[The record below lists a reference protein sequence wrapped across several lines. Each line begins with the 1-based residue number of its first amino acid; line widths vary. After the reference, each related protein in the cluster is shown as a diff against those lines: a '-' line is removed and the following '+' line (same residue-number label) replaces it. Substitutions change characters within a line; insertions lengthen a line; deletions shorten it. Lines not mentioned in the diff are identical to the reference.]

1 MSERGRDRDNALWRT
16 VQAVL
21 LILAG
26 SFFLYSMRAAL
37 NPFLLYCIVIA
48 LLTPFRGVRGHA
60 LLVTVAT
67 ILVCLWILSTAGS
80 LLAPFFLAFV
90 LAYILD
96 PVADRIEAHP
106 RIGRTAAIFLILIP
120 FLALGAVVLVVG
132 VPELVGQ
139 ARSLIGVAPR
149 FLDGLATWV
158 QGLTATSLGF
168 DIPFVDE
175 AAILA
180 QIQALDAQAVTE
192 FLESRREQLTG
203 QAWAAVLGLGRGF
216 GSLLTVLGY
225 LVLTPVLMFYLLRD
239 YDRIVA
245 RAGNLL
251 PGKLRPRVTAFARD
265 YDDLLSR
272 YLRGQVSASL
282 ITGGITWLGLLVT
295 GFPYAFLLGATVAVL
310 GVIPY
315 MGVVVS
321 LIPAVILALVSE
333 SVGASL
339 IKVAAVYGVAQ
350 ALESTVI
357 SPRIVGE
364 SVGLHPVWIV
374 LALTL
379 GGFYFGF
386 VGLLIGVP
394 LAVAI
399 KLLLVGALERYR
411 SSELYKEG
419 TVLSR

>member
-1 MSERGRDRDNALWRT
+1 MSRDEQNRDTTVWRI
-16 VQAVL
+16 VQAAL
-21 LILAG
+21 LVLAG
-26 SFFLYSMRAAL
+26 AFFLYSLRGAL
-37 NPFLLYCIVIA
+37 NPFILYCVVIA
-48 LLTPFRGVRGHA
+48 LLTPFRGVRGQA

-96 PVADRIEAHP
+96 PVADRIEKHP
-106 RIGRTAAIFLILIP
+106 RIGRTAAIFIILVP
-120 FLALGAVVLVVG
+120 FLVLGAVVLIVG
-132 VPELVGQ
+132 VPELVAQ

-149 FLDGLATWV
+149 FLEGLTAWV
-158 QGLTATSLGF
+158 QGLTATSIGF
-168 DIPFVDE
+168 DIPFIDE
-175 AAILA
+175 AAVLA
-180 QIQALDAQAVTE
+180 QIQALDAQTVTD
-192 FLESRREQLTG
+192 FLESRREQLTE

-251 PGKLRPRVTAFARD
+251 PGKLRSRVTGFARD

-315 MGVVVS
+315 MGVAVS
-321 LIPAVILALVSE
+321 LVPAIILALVSE
-333 SVGASL
+333 SIGVSL

-357 SPRIVGE
+357 SPRIVGD

-399 KLLLVGALERYR
+399 KLLLAGALERYR
-411 SSELYKEG
+411 TSELYKEG
-419 TVLSR
+419 PVLSR

>member
-1 MSERGRDRDNALWRT
+1 VSPTERNPDVGVWRI
-16 VQAVL
+16 VQGVL
-21 LILAG
+21 LVLAG
-26 SFFLYSMRAAL
+26 AFFLFSMRGAL
-37 NPFLLYCIVIA
+37 NPFILYCVVIA
-48 LLTPFRGVRGHA
+48 LLTPFRGARGYA

-67 ILVCLWILSTAGS
+67 ILVCLWILSSAGS

-96 PVADRIEAHP
+96 PIADRLESHP
-106 RIGRTAAIFLILIP
+106 RIGRTAAIFLILVP
-120 FLALGAVVLVVG
+120 FLALGALALIVG
-132 VPELVGQ
+132 VPELLAQ
-139 ARSLIGVAPR
+139 ARSLVGVAPR
-149 FLDGLATWV
+149 FLEGLTAWV
-158 QGLTATSLGF
+158 QGLTATSIGF

-175 AAILA
+175 AAVLA
-180 QIQALDAQAVTE
+180 QIQALDAQAITD
-192 FLESRREQLTG
+192 FLEARREQLTER
-203 QAWAAVLGLGRGF
+203 AWAAVLGLGRGF

-315 MGVVVS
+315 MGVAVS
-321 LIPAVILALVSE
+321 LVPAIILALVSE
-333 SVGASL
+333 SIGVSL
-339 IKVAAVYGVAQ
+339 IKVAAVYGLAQ

-399 KLLLVGALERYR
+399 KLLLAGTLERYR
-411 SSELYKEG
+411 NSELYKEG

>member
-1 MSERGRDRDNALWRT
+1 MSERGTDRDTVVWRT

-26 SFFLYSMRAAL
+26 AFFLYSMRTAL
-37 NPFLLYCIVIA
+37 NPFLLYCVVIA
-48 LLTPFRGVRGHA
+48 LLTPFRGVRGYA

-106 RIGRTAAIFLILIP
+106 RIGRTAAIFLILVP

-132 VPELVGQ
+132 VPELVQQ

-149 FLDGLATWV
+149 FLEGLTTWV
-158 QGLTATSLGF
+158 QGLTATSIGF

-175 AAILA
+175 AAVLA
-180 QIQALDAQAVTE
+180 QIQALDSQAVTE
-192 FLESRREQLTG
+192 FLESRREQLTE

-216 GSLLTVLGY
+216 GSLVTVLGY

-239 YDRIVA
+239 YDRIVT

-251 PGKLRPRVTAFARD
+251 PGQLRPRVTSFAGD

-315 MGVVVS
+315 MGVAVS
-321 LIPAVILALVSE
+321 LVPAIILALVSE
-333 SVGASL
+333 SVGVSL

-357 SPRIVGE
+357 SPRIVGD

-399 KLLLVGALERYR
+399 KLLLVRALERYR
-411 SSELYKEG
+411 NSELYKEG